1 MDVWN
6 YMAGGAAIGLIAGF
20 WGKIKGFLWKLV
32 SLLIQRVEI
41 DSEAAHDALIAYLVA
56 HYPRSRL
63 YDRMYGA
70 MREHHRDGRY
80 GLVAYEMFGL
90 RSVVFWN
97 RWWPFVFSNAV
108 EKKAHSGQANRA
120 EGQSEATKVWST
132 VTFLRG
138 TLDIEAVLRQACDR
152 GNQLSWTVE
161 GAQEKAKNRF
171 VIHHV
176 PRRDDKDED
185 HDHGSNGLAWYQ
197 QNYYR
202 LLGYTPEQLGKA
214 FLHKGSALSN
224 LIFPQ
229 RVKNLIQE
237 IELWRSHRAWYL
249 EKGIPWK
256 RGWLL
261 YGPPGTG
268 KTALARAFA
277 EDLNM
282 PIYVFNLA
290 ETSNFELIKAWSDMQ
305 VNVPCIALIEDID
318 NVFHGRENVARK
330 NSTLPF
336 VLPRKKDDDGDR
348 VRAPF
353 TPLTFDCLLNCLDGV
368 ERADGIFTIITT
380 NDIGKVDPALGQ
392 PRKLPDGT
400 TEFIST
406 RPGRIDKAVELTY
419 MEPADKKRMA
429 QRILGEYPA
438 QYRAVLEFIDKYPDL
453 EETPA
458 QFQERCGQIAL
469 ACFWKD
475 QQGKGSGLA
484 LPDQPA
490 TTGRHKSGQESL
502 ADGVPAGRC
511 AHEANKSGWRAGVA
525 IPCAAWAGA
534 VVGTDGAVFR
544 SLPPTPLGGT
554 DGTPCNGTEWNSR
567 RQNPSV

>member
-6 YMAGGAAIGLIAGF
+6 YMAGGAAIGVIAGF
-20 WGKIKGFLWKLV
+20 WGKIKEFLWKFV
-32 SLLIQRVEI
+32 SLLIQRIEI
-41 DSEAAHDALIAYLVA
+41 DSEPAHDALIAYLVA
-56 HYPRSRL
+56 HYRRSRL

-80 GLVAYEMFGL
+80 GLVPYEMFGL

-97 RWWPFVFSNAV
+97 GCWPFVFGNAI
-108 EKKAHSGQANRA
+108 EKKAQTAKGNREA
-120 EGQSEATKVWST
+120 GSSEASKVWST
-132 VTFLRG
+132 LTFLRG
-138 TLDIEAVLRQACDR
+138 TLDIEAVLRQACE
-152 GNQLSWTVE
+152 GSNQLSWAVE
-161 GAQEKAKNRF
+161 GAEKKAKNRF
-171 VIHHV
+171 VIHYV
-176 PRRDDKDED
+176 PRRDEKDDD

-202 LLGYTPEQLGKA
+202 LLGYTSDQLGKA

-224 LIFPQ
+224 LIFPE
-229 RVKNLIQE
+229 RVKNLMQE

-290 ETSNFELIKAWSDMQ
+290 EISNFELIKAWGDMQ

-330 NSTLPF
+330 NSAMPF
-336 VLPRKKDDDGDR
+336 LFPRKKDDEGDR
-348 VRAPF
+348 ARAQF

-368 ERADGIFTIITT
+368 ERVDGIFTIITT
-380 NDIGKVDPALGQ
+380 NDISKVDPALGQ

-400 TEFIST
+400 TEFIAT

-429 QRILGEYPA
+429 RRILGQYPA
-438 QYRAVLEFIDKYPDL
+438 QYRATLEFIDKYPDHQ
-453 EETPA
+453 ETPA
-458 QFQERCGQIAL
+458 QFQERCGQMAL
-469 ACFWKD
+469 ACFWKE
-475 QQGKGSGLA
+475 QNGRATSVV
-484 LPDQPA
+484 LPHREDDGQFYDGHDPDADRLPA
-490 TTGRHKSGQESL
+490 QWWIQK
-502 ADGVPAGRC
+502 
-511 AHEANKSGWRAGVA
+511 
-525 IPCAAWAGA
+525 
-534 VVGTDGAVFR
+534 
-544 SLPPTPLGGT
+544 
-554 DGTPCNGTEWNSR
+554 CN
-567 RQNPSV
+567 